1 MGYPHAAGIVA
12 VSLLT
17 AGCASVV
24 DGATQ
29 TITVATAPVSGAA
42 CTVSNARGSW
52 SVVSP
57 GSAVI
62 KKSES
67 VLAIVCK
74 LDGYD
79 DGKFY
84 AAGKMSTASLVGT
97 MLPYVGVISSAVD
110 ASTGAV
116 LTYPD
121 SYLVQ
126 LKPLPPTPKN

>member
-1 MGYPHAAGIVA
+1 MRYSHAAAIAA
-12 VSLLT
+12 VSVLN

-29 TITVATAPVSGAA
+29 TVTVATVPASGAA
-42 CTVSNARGSW
+42 CTLSNDRGSW

-67 VLAIVCK
+67 VLAIVCR
-74 LDGYD
+74 LDGYA

-84 AAGKMSTASLVGT
+84 AAGRMSTASMIGT
-97 MLPYVGVISSAVD
+97 MMPYVGIVSSAVD

-126 LKPLPPTPKN
+126 MKPLPQKN